1 MRAIERLDHVV
12 TACLIAVIA
21 GLLGGIGPTMAQ
33 VYPSRPITMIVPFP
47 AGGPS
52 DTVARIVADGMRASL
67 KQPIVIE
74 NVVGASGSIAVGR
87 AARAAADGYTLS
99 YGGLGP
105 HVLNG
110 ALFALH
116 YDPVHDFEPVAL
128 LADMPMLIVAKNTM
142 PAANLKELIAWLR
155 ANPDNAT
162 CGIPG
167 AGTISEIAGIFFQ
180 NSTGTRFR
188 FVPYRG
194 VGFAMQDLMAGRID
208 MMIDFVANS
217 LPQVRAHTIK
227 AYAVLA
233 KHRLSAA
240 PDIPT
245 ADEEGV
251 PGLYASSWQ
260 GLWVPKGTPKAA
272 IDRLNG
278 AAIDALADPAVRRR
292 LAEIAQEIPARE
304 QQTPDALGKLQ
315 KAEVEKWWPIIK
327 TAGIVA
333 E

>member
-1 MRAIERLDHVV
+1 MRTIERLDHVLG
-12 TACLIAVIA
+12 ACLIVAIA
-21 GLLGGIGPTMAQ
+21 GLFGVGPAMAQ

-67 KQPIVIE
+67 KQSIVIE

-116 YDPVHDFEPVAL
+116 YDPVNDFEPVAL
-128 LADMPMLIVAKNTM
+128 LADMPMLIAAKNTM
-142 PAANLKELIAWLR
+142 PATNLKELIAWLR
-155 ANPDNAT
+155 ANPDKAMSGT
-162 CGIPG
+162 PG
-167 AGTISEIAGIFFQ
+167 AGTLSEIAGVFFQ

-194 VGFAMQDLMAGRID
+194 VGFAIQDLLAGRID
-208 MMIDFVANS
+208 MMFDFVANS
-217 LPQVRAHTIK
+217 LPQVRARTIK

-233 KHRLSAA
+233 KRRLSAA

-260 GLWVPKGTPKAA
+260 ALWVPKGTPKSA
-272 IDRLNG
+272 IDRLDG
-278 AAIDALADPAVRRR
+278 AVVDALSDPAVRKR
-292 LAEIAQEIPARE
+292 LTDITQEIPPRE
-304 QQTPDALGKLQ
+304 QQTPEALAKLQ
-315 KAEVEKWWPIIK
+315 KAEIEKWWPIIK
-327 TAGIVA
+327 TAGITA